1 VTGTFWPGGCFAQK
15 VPVTFSRG
23 FSPTPAIIPTRD
35 GQHPRHQRNYQ
46 QPDVRWGE
54 NRRLPLRG
62 ERVAHRRIMLGHREL
77 QPKSP
82 PSPAGMICGPLGH
95 EDRRPLA
102 FWGKDIGLTGKKIM
116 DRVSE
121 GNYTRSVPAGRP
133 SPPCHLIGIR
143 EGLSV
148 SALSLLWHTYL
159 ETARRLHSTP
169 MCALVADLK
178 RRGVVLARLRALDV
192 FGGHGRTQTVDFAA
206 EVASLEA
213 WEVCARKEESLR
225 RNLPN
230 AEIKI
235 VDSFVEIKTTD
246 RKFGFIVVDAPNAL
260 RRERRAMRAFRSV
273 RRRDAL
279 GGPPGD
285 RRAERHAQ
293 GSVGRALEAQANG
306 PGLFRAATSRPAE

>member
-1 VTGTFWPGGCFAQK
+1 
-15 VPVTFSRG
+15 
-23 FSPTPAIIPTRD
+23 
-35 GQHPRHQRNYQ
+35 
-46 QPDVRWGE
+46 
-54 NRRLPLRG
+54 
-62 ERVAHRRIMLGHREL
+62 M

-260 RRERRAMRAFRSV
+260 FGENDERCEHFDLFADVMRLADPPAIVVLNVMPRVPWDVPWRLRRTGRGFFGQRHLARRSDFYRTDTPENVPFDRMISVYRDLVRQGGGRLDWHLFKRKSRSYYYL
-273 RRRDAL
+273 AL
-279 GGPPGD
+279 AISGG
-285 RRAERHAQ
+285 
-293 GSVGRALEAQANG
+293 GRSA
-306 PGLFRAATSRPAE
+306 SRVQ